1 MNTALTIISMAAIL
15 PIFTLLGVFVGHKLT
30 IRSQN
35 QPPTNENTESRR
47 RRSIDDA
54 LSDGTAR

>member
-30 IRSQN
+30 IKSQ
-35 QPPTNENTESRR
+35 QTNEPNNHS
-47 RRSIDDA
+47 
-54 LSDGTAR
+54 L

>member
-1 MNTALTIISMAAIL
+1 MSTALTIISMAAIL

-35 QPPTNENTESRR
+35 QPPTNEQNNSSNRN
-47 RRSIDDA
+47 
-54 LSDGTAR
+54 

>member
-1 MNTALTIISMAAIL
+1 MNTALTIICMAAIL

-35 QPPTNENTESRR
+35 NKSTNEQNNTGNRN
-47 RRSIDDA
+47 
-54 LSDGTAR
+54 

>member
-35 QPPTNENTESRR
+35 QPPANEPNN
-47 RRSIDDA
+47 RS
-54 LSDGTAR
+54 L

>member
-30 IRSQN
+30 
-35 QPPTNENTESRR
+35 T
-47 RRSIDDA
+47 
-54 LSDGTAR
+54 LS

>member
-1 MNTALTIISMAAIL
+1 MLDRMNTALTIISMAAIL

-35 QPPTNENTESRR
+35 QPPTNEPNN
-47 RRSIDDA
+47 RS
-54 LSDGTAR
+54 L